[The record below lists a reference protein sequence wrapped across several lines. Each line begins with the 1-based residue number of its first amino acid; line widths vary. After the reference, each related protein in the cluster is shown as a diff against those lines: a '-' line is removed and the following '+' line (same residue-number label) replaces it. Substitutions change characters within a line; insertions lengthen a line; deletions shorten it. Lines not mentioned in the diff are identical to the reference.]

1 MTKNRKLINILS
13 LIFLLSQAAWCNS
26 ALAEEK
32 SVALSR
38 CSVATLKGT
47 YLYSSIGVLD
57 GKPYAESGREIYDGK
72 GGVEL
77 SFSGSGGATGTMR
90 TTYTISPDCV
100 GKAVYP
106 YGQTLSSFISPDGS
120 RFVYTIIR
128 GPRDRPVAL
137 SGWEIR
143 VAP

>member
-1 MTKNRKLINILS
+1 MLILS
-13 LIFLLSQAAWCNS
+13 S
-26 ALAEEK
+26 AILGNLVLAEEK
-32 SVALSR
+32 PIAPAR
-38 CSVATLKGT
+38 CSIATLKGT

-57 GKPYAESGREIYDGK
+57 GKPYAESGREVYDGK

-77 SFSGSGGATGTMR
+77 TFRGSGGAAGSMQSR
-90 TTYTISPDCV
+90 YSVSPDCA

-106 YGQTLSSFISPDGS
+106 YGQTLASFISPDGS
-120 RFVYTIIR
+120 RFVYTITR
-128 GPRDRPVAL
+128 GPSDRPTAL